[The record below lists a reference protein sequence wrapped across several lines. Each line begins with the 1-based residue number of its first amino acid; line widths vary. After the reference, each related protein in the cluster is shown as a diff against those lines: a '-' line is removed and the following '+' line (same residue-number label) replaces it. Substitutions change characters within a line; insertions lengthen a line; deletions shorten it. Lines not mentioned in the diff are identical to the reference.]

1 MKFCAQ
7 SFMKSFSFYEK
18 TSLLFLLEKMSIACE
33 HLFVYPHSRQ
43 MHYTFLEEQ
52 NEPGQRKSIK
62 DHH

>member
-1 MKFCAQ
+1 
-7 SFMKSFSFYEK
+7 MKSFSFYEK

-33 HLFVYPHSRQ
+33 HLFVYPHIRQ